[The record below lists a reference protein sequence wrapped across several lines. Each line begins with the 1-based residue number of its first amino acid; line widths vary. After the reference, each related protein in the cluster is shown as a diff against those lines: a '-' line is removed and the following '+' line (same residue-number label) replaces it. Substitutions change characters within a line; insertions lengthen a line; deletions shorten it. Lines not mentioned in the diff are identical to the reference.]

1 MKKPLILSSV
11 IAAFL
16 IASATNVMAHDR
28 HSRYN
33 DHDRIAKAKH
43 LDRKGDRIE
52 ARLDRKAATL
62 DARGKHCKAAKLRL
76 KGDRIN
82 AKLDRKAERIRRRS

>member
-1 MKKPLILSSV
+1 MKKTIILSSV
-11 IAAFL
+11 LASFL
-16 IASATNVMAHDR
+16 LAGMTNAVAHDR
-28 HSRYN
+28 HDNR
-33 DHDRIAKAKH
+33 AKQ

-52 ARLDRKAATL
+52 ARLDRKAAKL

-82 AKLDRKAERIRRRS
+82 ARLDRKAERIRQRS

>member
-1 MKKPLILSSV
+1 MKKQLILSSV
-11 IAAFL
+11 VATFL
-16 IASATNVMAHDR
+16 MAGMTNVMAHDR
-28 HSRYN
+28 SLT
-33 DHDRIAKAKH
+33 KAER

-52 ARLDRKAATL
+52 ARLNRKAAKL

-82 AKLDRKAERIRRRS
+82 ARLDRKAERIRQRS